1 MTRSKVIQI
10 WFAAVLLVTIAR
22 VGSGA
27 AVTMSRAAVLLAL
40 CLVPPAVVLVLWPIA
55 RSRWRRRFTSR
66 GPVDRSGEPTKFDW
80 LTHRGLTTQ
89 TSGRVEQRLV
99 RDKGS
104 AAGEYELL
112 HKYLRDR
119 YANRVVLTFGELEDV
134 LGFSLPDP
142 ARVHLAWWD
151 GGDFGSPPSTQSF
164 AWRLAGRTA
173 TVNLPARSVVFERD
187 PET

>member
-10 WFAAVLLVTIAR
+10 WLAAVLLVTITR
-22 VGSGA
+22 LGSGA
-27 AVTMSRAAVLLAL
+27 AVTVSSLAVLLAM
-40 CLVPPAVVLVLWPIA
+40 CLVPPAVAWLWPIT
-55 RSRWRRRFTSR
+55 RSRWRRRFTTRAS
-66 GPVDRSGEPTKFDW
+66 VDRSGELRKFDW
-80 LTHRGLTTQ
+80 LTHRRVTTP
-89 TSGRVEQRLV
+89 TSRRVEQRPV
-99 RDKGS
+99 RDNRS

-119 YANRVVLTFGELEDV
+119 YANRVVLTFGELEDL
-134 LGFSLPDP
+134 LGFSLPDL

-151 GGDFGSPPSTQSF
+151 GGDFGSAPSTQSF

-187 PET
+187 PEN